1 MNKNFKLCELYE
13 YELSWSPFTKVSSLL
28 RGHKKYLVFIR
39 SDSSLDNL
47 VFSIELKIYELVM
60 RSVKQKTIF
69 IVKMFKGK
77 SLWRFL
83 RFFHFPVILRKQLYL
98 TFVFLLYS
106 FQIFIAENFRGSQK
120 NLKSCYTE
128 IIYYL
133 LFLLSYIMIYD
144 RRRQWPPTPVLL
156 PGKSHGWRSLVGC
169 SPWGC

>member
-13 YELSWSPFTKVSSLL
+13 YELSWCPFTKVSSLL

-69 IVKMFKGK
+69 IVKVFKGK

-106 FQIFIAENFRGSQK
+106 FQIFIAENFRGSKK

-133 LFLLSYIMIYD
+133 LFLLSYSMIYD
-144 RRRQWPPTPVLL
+144 QRRQWHPTPVLL
-156 PGKSHGWRSLVGC
+156 PGKSHGRRSLVGC
-169 SPWGC
+169 SRWGR